1 MKLRILIYLLS
12 TVFFLAACEKKEA
25 QVQESEETQLLAIDT
40 LTIPNNIQ
48 GLKSSLRLT
57 SKAQEEVKNWSL
69 YQNISKR
76 LDSMQGVPLGTV
88 KNQLSI
94 LIAIFDGQ
102 GEAEEEI
109 VDLTPDNLE
118 TPAVKARLLTVETK
132 LKIVNNYAQK
142 GDPNPEEIAH
152 TIVELKNAFQNLN
165 LQINENF
172 SLTVEEILKQL
183 DQEITDPTAPI
194 EQEKPTP
201 RGKPPVKIFKSN
213 Q

>member
-12 TVFFLAACEKKEA
+12 TLFFLAACEKKET

-40 LTIPNNIQ
+40 LTIPTNTK
-48 GLKSSLRLT
+48 GLKPSLQLT
-57 SKAQEEVKNWSL
+57 PKAQEAVKNWSL

-76 LDSMQGVPLGTV
+76 LDSMQGVSLGTV
-88 KNQLSI
+88 KNQLAT

-102 GEAEEEI
+102 GEAQEEI

-118 TPAVKARLLTVETK
+118 TPAIKARLLTVETK

-142 GDPNPEEIAH
+142 SDPNPEEIAL
-152 TIVELKNAFQNLN
+152 TVIDLKNAFQNLN
-165 LQINENF
+165 LQINEKF

-183 DQEITDPTAPI
+183 NQETDDPSDPL

-201 RGKPPVKIFKSN
+201 RGKPPVKIFKPN

>member
-12 TVFFLAACEKKEA
+12 TLFFLNACEKKET

-40 LTIPNNIQ
+40 LTIPNSTE
-48 GLKSSLRLT
+48 GLKPSLRLT
-57 SKAQEEVKNWSL
+57 PKAQEAVKNWSL

-76 LDSMQGVPLGTV
+76 LDSLQGVSLGTL
-88 KNQLSI
+88 KNQLAT
-94 LIAIFDGQ
+94 LIATFDGQ
-102 GEAEEEI
+102 GEAAEEI

-118 TPAVKARLLTVETK
+118 TPAINARLLTVETK

-142 GDPNPEEIAH
+142 GDPNPEEIAL
-152 TIVELKNAFQNLN
+152 TIVDLKNAFQNLN
-165 LQINENF
+165 LQINEKF

-183 DQEITDPTAPI
+183 DQEITDPADSI

-201 RGKPPVKIFKSN
+201 KGKPPVKIFKTN

>member
-12 TVFFLAACEKKEA
+12 TVFFLTACEKKET

-48 GLKSSLRLT
+48 GLKPSLRLT
-57 SKAQEEVKNWSL
+57 PKAQEEVKNWSL

-76 LDSMQGVPLGTV
+76 LDSMQGVPLGKV

-102 GEAEEEI
+102 GEAQEEI

-172 SLTVEEILKQL
+172 SLSVEEMLKQL

-194 EQEKPTP
+194 KQEKPTP
-201 RGKPPVKIFKSN
+201 RGKPSVKIFKSN